1 MTNAV
6 ILNNREHQDLRVD
19 TRYAPEFGDSVNR
32 ALIFSS
38 EFGDIQKEYPIL
50 FHKKPD
56 SKQLQAHAILGFDRD
71 ENLFLNQGQ
80 WQGHYVPSVLARGPF
95 LIGLQRQEQSD
106 DPNQEPIIQIDMDN
120 PRVGTEGGEPLFSP
134 MGGHSPYLE
143 RVIATLKTIHQG
155 VVFDKTLFA
164 VLTDMALLEP
174 VAIEV
179 TLSNIAQYKFHNY
192 YTVNEEKLSGL
203 AGEPLE
209 KLHKLGVLR
218 LLFLAQSSLGNFQRL
233 IELKNQKNAM
243 VS

>member
-6 ILNNREHQDLRVD
+6 VLNNQEHQDLKVD
-19 TRYAPEFGDSVNR
+19 TRYGPEFGDSVNR

-38 EFGDIQKEYPIL
+38 EFSDVQKEYPIL
-50 FHKKPD
+50 FHKNPD
-56 SKQLQAHAILGFDRD
+56 NQQLQAHAILGFDRD
-71 ENLFLNQGQ
+71 ENLFLDQGR
-80 WQGHYVPSVLARGPF
+80 WSGHYVPSTLARGPF
-95 LIGLQRQEQSD
+95 LIGLQKQGRESQR
-106 DPNQEPIIQIDMDN
+106 EPVIQIDMDN
-120 PRVGTEGGEPLFSP
+120 PRVGAKDGEPIFLP

-143 RVIATLKTIHQG
+143 GVIEILKTIHQG
-155 VVFDKTLFA
+155 VIFDKTLFS

-179 TLSNIAQYKFHNY
+179 TLSNIEQYKFHNY
-192 YTVNEEKLSGL
+192 YTVNEEKL
-203 AGEPLE
+203 ANMTGESLE

-218 LLFLAQSSLGNFQRL
+218 LLFFAQSSLGNFQRL